1 MNWRREDK
9 ELAKIWDATLD
20 ARRETMNEHSGR
32 IIEKAL
38 TGETRLRPME
48 QINVAFRV
56 KEAYDPA
63 FQKTSKVEV
72 TSNSL
77 NINVSMSK
85 EELQNRIMEL
95 STKLGYINNQTEND
109 NSTGVYADAEYTEE
123 PSTSGK
129 E

>member
-20 ARRETMNEHSGR
+20 ARRETMNENSGR

-72 TSNSL
+72 SSKSL

-95 STKLGYINNQTEND
+95 STKLGYINNQPEDD
-109 NSTGVYADAEYTEE
+109 NSTGVHADAELA
-123 PSTSGK
+123 
-129 E
+129 